1 MPLLPTA
8 AAQLPTAAQ
17 YTNQQLAG
25 IPSEKYAYQKG
36 EIRKNICQYQGG
48 RVTFSTLFL
57 YLSLAGGN
65 LSRKIEVSNGNTLI
79 ER

>member
-8 AAQLPTAAQ
+8 AAQLPQ
-17 YTNQQLAG
+17 RQLPQRK
-25 IPSEKYAYQKG
+25 IKSSSEKYAYQKG

-48 RVTFSTLFL
+48 RVTFSTLFYIFPL
-57 YLSLAGGN
+57 QVVIFL
-65 LSRKIEVSNGNTLI
+65 